1 MARKSV
7 TGVTYQQ
14 LVDHALMLPIVEQS
28 TSYGTPALKVR
39 GKLMVRLWED
49 GATVVLKTNWEE
61 RERLL
66 AIHPDTFF
74 LTDHYRDYSCVLMRL
89 ASASNELMCAA
100 VDAAWREVAPKSL
113 TREKAQK

>member
-14 LVDHALMLPIVEQS
+14 LVDYASTLTAVEQS

-39 GKLMVRLWED
+39 GKLMVRLWDD
-49 GATVVLKTNWEE
+49 GTTVVLKTNWEE

-66 AIHPDTFF
+66 ATYPEIFF
-74 LTDHYRDYSCVLMRL
+74 LTDHYRDYSLVLMRL
-89 ASASNELMCAA
+89 ATGSNALMREA
-100 VDAAWREVAPKSL
+100 VDTAWREAAPKSL
-113 TREKAQK
+113 LHEKTPK